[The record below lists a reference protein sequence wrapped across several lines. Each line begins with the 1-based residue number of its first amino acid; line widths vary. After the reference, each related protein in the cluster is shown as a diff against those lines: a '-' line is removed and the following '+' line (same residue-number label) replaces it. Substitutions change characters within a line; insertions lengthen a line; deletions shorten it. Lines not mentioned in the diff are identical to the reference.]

1 MAGRPA
7 IVVDEALLGKAND
20 YLMGAYTTQEEVCPT
35 VCGLACYL
43 GYSEKTIYNI
53 CERSDEFLQAVEE
66 IKAKQHV
73 LLVAKGLTG
82 DFNATIT
89 KLLLSS
95 NHGHSEK
102 TENTVTATVT
112 AKDLT
117 DEQLE
122 AKLAE
127 YGIGALK

>member
-1 MAGRPA
+1 M
-7 IVVDEALLGKAND
+7 VDEALLGKAND
-20 YLMGAYTTQEEVCPT
+20 YLMGAYVTQEEVCPT

-53 CERSDEFLQAVEE
+53 CERSDAFLQTVEA
-66 IKAKQHV
+66 IGSKQHT
-73 LLVAKGLTG
+73 LLMAKGLSG

-102 TENTVTATVT
+102 TESTVTATVQT
-112 AKDLT
+112 TTTIDTSKLSQQTITELMDARAKSD
-117 DEQLE
+117 
-122 AKLAE
+122 
-127 YGIGALK
+127 G